1 MGGTFNTME
10 TFSRLVAYIAAYRL
24 ARDPETM
31 QRADDWYSGANLL
44 WGEMKKQRGGIAT
57 SQDFARILID
67 DTFGDYS
74 KANRPRMMR
83 NFGSVV
89 FLFQTYISQMF
100 GLLRRLLVGQG
111 NARQR
116 AMGRRMFARIIL
128 QLFMTAGLFGLPGF
142 DDLDFLIRMINKH
155 YRGVDEDLRTA
166 MREVLTDVGVGAKMT
181 EAIMNGGIEAFGNV
195 SVQRRLSLG
204 EVPGSAQMRAFI
216 SAVGVPTGA
225 KAEQFLGAPGA
236 IFIGIPSELNRML
249 GEQGGKAFSDMD
261 FYMAAMPSFV
271 KNLYRAAYKYP
282 AEGYVETRNGTL
294 LTTDV
299 KAHELMLQGIG
310 FTPTEISKA
319 REILWYEKRID
330 TKYQGRTK
338 RFNAQIKKAYR
349 DLYMAINLINDPALG
364 IEAQQRLQ
372 EAMREI
378 IEFNNTVDSPYTYV
392 PDLNR
397 LRDEGIQQANS
408 EYRAF
413 KSDKA
418 TYLKKQD
425 MYKQMG
431 VN

>member
-1 MGGTFNTME
+1 M
-10 TFSRLVAYIAAYRL
+10 
-24 ARDPETM
+24 
-31 QRADDWYSGANLL
+31 
-44 WGEMKKQRGGIAT
+44 AT
-57 SQDFARILID
+57 
-67 DTFGDYS
+67 
-74 KANRPRMMR
+74 
-83 NFGSVV
+83 
-89 FLFQTYISQMF
+89 
-100 GLLRRLLVGQG
+100 
-111 NARQR
+111 
-116 AMGRRMFARIIL
+116 
-128 QLFMTAGLFGLPGF
+128 
-142 DDLDFLIRMINKH
+142 
-155 YRGVDEDLRTA
+155 
-166 MREVLTDVGVGAKMT
+166 
-181 EAIMNGGIEAFGNV
+181 
-195 SVQRRLSLG
+195 
-204 EVPGSAQMRAFI
+204 
-216 SAVGVPTGA
+216 
-225 KAEQFLGAPGA
+225 
-236 IFIGIPSELNRML
+236 
-249 GEQGGKAFSDMD
+249 
-261 FYMAAMPSFV
+261 MPSFV

-310 FTPTEISKA
+310 FAPTEISKA

-330 TKYQGRTK
+330 NKYQGRTK

-418 TYLKKQD
+418 TYLEKQD